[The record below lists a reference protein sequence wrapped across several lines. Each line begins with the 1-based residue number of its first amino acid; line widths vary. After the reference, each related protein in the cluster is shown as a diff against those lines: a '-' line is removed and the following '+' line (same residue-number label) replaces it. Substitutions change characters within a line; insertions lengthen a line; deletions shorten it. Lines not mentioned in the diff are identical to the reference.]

1 VIGWFRRSKPGLPL
15 LGENE
20 RAAGGLVVLFG
31 MAVPI
36 VVLVALFV
44 IGNVYVAR
52 STEAPRV
59 SSTAMTIEVVGRR
72 WFWEVRYPG
81 TAAVTANEIHIPV
94 ATRVNLVAR
103 TAYVIHSFWVPA
115 LNRKID
121 MIPGQSNRILLEA
134 DRAGRYRGQCAEFCG
149 PQHANMS
156 MYVIAE
162 PAAAFRA
169 WLAAQARPAAA
180 PAGTQAQ
187 RGAQVFAN
195 DQCASCHAIRGTSAA
210 GTIGP
215 DLTHV
220 ASRETLAAL
229 TIPNTPAEL
238 RAWIRDP
245 QHIKPG
251 NLMPALGLGDA
262 DLAAVVA
269 YLQGLR

>member
-1 VIGWFRRSKPGLPL
+1 
-15 LGENE
+15 
-20 RAAGGLVVLFG
+20 
-31 MAVPI
+31 
-36 VVLVALFV
+36 
-44 IGNVYVAR
+44 
-52 STEAPRV
+52 
-59 SSTAMTIEVVGRR
+59 
-72 WFWEVRYPG
+72 
-81 TAAVTANEIHIPV
+81 V

-103 TAYVIHSFWVPA
+103 TADVIHSFWVPA

-121 MIPGQSNRILLEA
+121 MIPGKSNRILLEA
-134 DRAGRYRGQCAEFCG
+134 DKAGRYRGQCAEFCG

-162 PAAAFRA
+162 PPAAFRA
-169 WLAAQARPAAA
+169 WLAAQARPAAP
-180 PAGTQAQ
+180 PAGSQAQ
-187 RGAQVFAN
+187 RGRQVFMS
-195 DQCASCHAIRGTSAA
+195 DQCASCHALRGTSAA

-229 TIPNTPAEL
+229 AIPNTPSEL

-269 YLQGLR
+269 YLRGLR